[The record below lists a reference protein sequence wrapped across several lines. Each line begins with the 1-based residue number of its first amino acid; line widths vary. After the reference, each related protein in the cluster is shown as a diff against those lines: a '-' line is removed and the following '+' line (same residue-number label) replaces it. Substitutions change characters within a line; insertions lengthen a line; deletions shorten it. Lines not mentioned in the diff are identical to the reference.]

1 MRALIAA
8 IALLISVPANAAFNA
23 VEFFRGK
30 THGEGKL
37 KIAFQSVKTVKVDSF
52 GFQDKDG
59 ALVIKQTVNE
69 PGKPLK
75 TRVWRLRETSPG
87 HYQGTL
93 SDAVGPVRIDQK
105 GDTVRIRYTAKDH
118 MEFDQVM
125 TPAGPRQVHNK
136 LKVKRLGLVV
146 AHMDEVIRKLD

>member
-1 MRALIAA
+1 MKALIAA
-8 IALLISVPANAAFNA
+8 VLLLSSVPANAAFNA

-37 KIAFQSVKTVKVDSF
+37 KIAFQGVKTVKVDSF

-59 ALVIKQTVNE
+59 SLVIKQTVNE

-75 TRVWRLRETSPG
+75 NRVWRLRETSPG

-93 SDAVGPVRIDQK
+93 SDAVGPVRIEQK
-105 GDTVRIRYTAKDH
+105 GDSIRIRYKAKDH
-118 MEFDQVM
+118 LDFDQVM
-125 TPAGPRQVHNK
+125 TPAGPRQVNNK
-136 LKVKRLGLVV
+136 LKVKRLGITV